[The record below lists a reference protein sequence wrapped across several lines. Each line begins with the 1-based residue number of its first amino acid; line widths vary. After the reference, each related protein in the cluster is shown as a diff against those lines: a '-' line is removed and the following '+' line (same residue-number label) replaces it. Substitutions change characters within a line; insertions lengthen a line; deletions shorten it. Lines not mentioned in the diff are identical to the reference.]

1 MRLSSLALLMAALSA
16 GRPVAF
22 GAPQEKKFSFNDAY
36 ALLEKHCEVCHNGNA
51 PEERPVSQF
60 NVRRVEEPRSL
71 VEEAPLWKRVLI
83 RVREEEMPPVGRPA
97 PTKEERAALV
107 KWLEG
112 SLESANVAAR
122 AVPHFAGKGGGQ
134 LQGGPAAAKAAKTRV
149 VRKPN

>member
-1 MRLSSLALLMAALSA
+1 
-16 GRPVAF
+16 
-22 GAPQEKKFSFNDAY
+22 
-36 ALLEKHCEVCHNGNA
+36 
-51 PEERPVSQF
+51 
-60 NVRRVEEPRSL
+60 
-71 VEEAPLWKRVLI
+71 
-83 RVREEEMPPVGRPA
+83 MPPVGRPA

-112 SLESANVAAR
+112 SLKSANVAAR